1 MWFAEGQQGEL
12 GRRRINARG
21 SGVRGK
27 NGRGACLSR
36 AESGEPREAARHV
49 LGRQHL
55 LLPQRTT
62 LSGSSLCKLSKA
74 ICPLL
79 GLGNGSATQIKWC
92 ESRLLTRY

>member
-49 LGRQHL
+49 FRKAAPTAASEDNTIWQ
-55 LLPQRTT
+55 LPVQ
-62 LSGSSLCKLSKA
+62 A
-74 ICPLL
+74 
-79 GLGNGSATQIKWC
+79 Q
-92 ESRLLTRY
+92 